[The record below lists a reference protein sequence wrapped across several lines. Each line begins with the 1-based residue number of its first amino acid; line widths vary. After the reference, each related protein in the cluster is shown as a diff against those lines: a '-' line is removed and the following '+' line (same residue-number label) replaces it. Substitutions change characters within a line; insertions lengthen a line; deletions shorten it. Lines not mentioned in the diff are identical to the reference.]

1 MLAPGPKDRSRF
13 LIFLKKKK
21 KKCQTSSVVCFLSKF
36 LNALIG
42 LSVDLKPS
50 CWNQRLLVD
59 SELLLHYSE
68 YGCLGPRDD
77 HKSTSWNIYMKLAGW
92 CNEVSCIFPT
102 TRLCKAPSSSF
113 NVDAFPPWKLLTF
126 STERISALCVGL
138 PLCVFRELGWNVA
151 ALFKPSF
158 LLDGMFYLPRHTMRW
173 WSIPEML
180 HLLLRSFPAG
190 AESLISAPYL
200 SLESVIFSHKGCLL
214 SRGCFVNVSERFTNG
229 HNSSR
234 C

>member
-1 MLAPGPKDRSRF
+1 MF
-13 LIFLKKKK
+13 
-21 KKCQTSSVVCFLSKF
+21 F
-36 LNALIG
+36 LNEFLNGLIG

-50 CWNQRLLVD
+50 CWNRRLLVD
-59 SELLLHYSE
+59 SELLLHYSQSR
-68 YGCLGPRDD
+68 CLGPRDE
-77 HKSTSWNIYMKLAGW
+77 HGSTSWNIYMKLAGW
-92 CNEVSCIFPT
+92 CNEVSCVFPT
-102 TRLCKAPSSSF
+102 TRLRKAPSF
-113 NVDAFPPWKLLTF
+113 NVDASPPWRLLTF
-126 STERISALCVGL
+126 SAERISALCVGL

-180 HLLLRSFPAG
+180 HLLLRSFPELAG

-200 SLESVIFSHKGCLL
+200 SLESVVFSHKGCLL